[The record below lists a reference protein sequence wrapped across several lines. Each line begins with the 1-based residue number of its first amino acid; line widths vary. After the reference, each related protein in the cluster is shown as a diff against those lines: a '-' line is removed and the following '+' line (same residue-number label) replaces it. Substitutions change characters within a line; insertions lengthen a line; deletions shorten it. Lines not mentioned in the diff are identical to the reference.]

1 MRVIFALVARIS
13 AISLIGIGAANAQQQ
28 TRLQQFM
35 QQLTPQ
41 QRERLK
47 QQATPQQLQELE
59 RRLQRL
65 TPQQQQEVALRLQL
79 GERYRGWSMP
89 ADAFNAFDHCMRTTG
104 KWTYR
109 C

>member
-1 MRVIFALVARIS
+1 MS
-13 AISLIGIGAANAQQQ
+13 AIGVIGIGAANAQQQ
-28 TRLQQFM
+28 ARLQQFM

-41 QRERLK
+41 QREQLK
-47 QQATPQQLQELE
+47 QATPQQLQELE

-65 TPQQQQEVALRLQL
+65 TPQQQKEVALRLQL
-79 GERYRGWSMP
+79 GERDRGRSIS
-89 ADAFNAFDHCMRTTG
+89 AKHFNIYDHCMQKTG